1 VSAAERERLLDLAVL
16 AATEG
21 AEALTAAE
29 LAALRTADLLGEVE
43 RLELAAA
50 WLSGALEVGP
60 PEPLPAPVEALVRAG
75 VRGYLGA
82 APVQA
87 AAGRPRSRRLAAVA
101 AAALAIAGGWWL
113 SGTTAAPPPRTA
125 AEVRAELLAGS
136 PTRSSSPG
144 TRRPRPRARGTT
156 GDVVW
161 STSPPGRLPAAPRAP
176 AERPPRPS
184 TTSSGSSTPRAT
196 ASRWT
201 GASSTSRPAPEV
213 LAPIAARLRVDA
225 PELFAITLERRGG
238 VVVSEGPLLVV
249 ARAR

>member
-1 VSAAERERLLDLAVL
+1 MSAAERERLLDLAVL

-125 AEVRAELLAGS
+125 AEVRAELLQAPDAIQVAWDP
-136 PTRSSSPG
+136 PTE
-144 TRRPRPRARGTT
+144 TRARGTT

-161 STSPPGRLPAAPRAP
+161 STSRQAGCLRLRGLPPNDPATEHYQLWIVDPTRDREPVDGGVFDVPAA
-176 AERPPRPS
+176 
-184 TTSSGSSTPRAT
+184 T
-196 ASRWT
+196 
-201 GASSTSRPAPEV
+201 EV
-213 LAPIAARLRVDA
+213 LAPITARLRVDA